1 MVQRHLL
8 LKYLN
13 RNIML
18 ETGHGTLY
26 KGQILDLDDWGIEF
40 LPDDKDLKLA
50 IISWDDI
57 RKIILVDE
65 DKSLAKEK
73 SRIGMQ
79 LENMLKKRAKQ
90 KQLEAAKKTNKDLSL
105 TSKDKWDRG
114 NVPTSLNNEDNIKS
128 TVVNENLTKVL
139 VVEDDSTSMELVS
152 EILKAKSFTV
162 HCAKDGA
169 EALEKTEE
177 ELYNLILMD
186 LALPKIDG
194 IKATE
199 MIKRNLPYKKV
210 PIIALTAYTM
220 KWDKE
225 RVLKAGFE
233 DYIPKPINFPEFIT
247 KLEKYRKLQV
257 KNRSKIF

>member
-1 MVQRHLL
+1 
-8 LKYLN
+8 
-13 RNIML
+13 ML
-18 ETGHGTLY
+18 ETGRGTLY
-26 KGQILDLDDWGIEF
+26 RGQILDLDDWGIEF
-40 LPDDKDLKLA
+40 LPDDKHLKLA

-65 DKSLAKEK
+65 DRSLAKEK
-73 SRIGMQ
+73 SRIGVK
-79 LENMLKKRAKQ
+79 LENILKKKAKQ
-90 KQLEAAKKTNKDLSL
+90 KQLEAPNKTNKDLSS
-105 TSKDKWDRG
+105 TSKDILVRE
-114 NVPTSLNNEDNIKS
+114 NFNSPLNNEDNIKS

-162 HCAKDGA
+162 HCARDGA
-169 EALEKTEE
+169 EALEKTQE

-199 MIKRNLPYKKV
+199 MIKHNLSYKKV

-225 RVLKAGFE
+225 RILKAGFE
-233 DYIPKPINFPEFIT
+233 DYIPKPIDFPEFIT
-247 KLEKYRKLQV
+247 KLEKYRKQRV
-257 KNRSKIF
+257 NNRQKIL